1 MFPVG
6 KQRSVWT
13 VSTAIHSANISLPIS
28 SQQKEPDAGGPS
40 FRFQHHFGTSLLNKM
55 ALSNSHNSVGPNGFP
70 RSYVCLF
77 TIAFGPQKSF
87 EKVWK
92 KKSNRKKNQFPFII
106 IDKE

>member
-13 VSTAIHSANISLPIS
+13 VSTAIHSATISLPIS